1 MNFTV
6 SLLAFLQMVGE
17 RWDHR
22 MIPEFGGSGRG
33 GHGSVV
39 SMTLGSAN
47 RRAGESDSE
56 GGEVV
61 LSSSSLGV
69 L

>member
-1 MNFTV
+1 M
-6 SLLAFLQMVGE
+6 
-17 RWDHR
+17 
-22 MIPEFGGSGRG
+22 
-33 GHGSVV
+33 V

-61 LSSSSLGV
+61 LSTSSLGV